1 MNDSMAARGRTVR
14 MAAPAALK
22 AIKALKWLPYAV
34 AACLNANAWAA
45 PAQRPNILMI
55 LADDLGYSDVG
66 AFGGEIRTP
75 NLDALIASGRI
86 LTNFHVAPSCS
97 PTRAM
102 LLSGA
107 DHHLSGLGT
116 MAETLQIYQVG
127 QPGYEGYLNERSL
140 SIASL
145 LRDGGYHT
153 YMVGKWHL
161 GLTPGQSP
169 QARGFESSFV
179 LLQGGAA
186 HFGPTPGKITSAD
199 RASYREN
206 GAIVR
211 LPENFYSS
219 TGYTDKL
226 INYIERNRADGKPFF
241 AYAAYTA
248 PHWPL
253 QAPDDTIDHYR
264 GRYDAGYD
272 VIRNERL
279 ARQKALGIVPRD
291 FKPAAQLPVSPA
303 SPAWEQLTPDQR
315 KVEARKMEVYAAMV
329 ESLDA
334 NIGRLIDYLKAS
346 GQYDNTFV
354 FFASDNGPSG
364 ERVDAFYP
372 DGPDNDNSY
381 ANMGRRRSNIALGTR
396 WAEVS
401 ATPFRLFK
409 GYPAEGG
416 VSVPA
421 IVRMPRQHDAQGQAS
436 QLTSVLDLAPTFLQL
451 AGVAN
456 PGSRY
461 RGETVN
467 PMTGTSLLPLLT
479 GTKATHLPDDAL
491 VGEEFAGNR
500 YIRDNRWK
508 LLSVQLKQGPHP
520 VAGPPDWKLYDM
532 AADRGETSDVSA
544 ANPDV
549 VTRLKQGWREYMTRV
564 GVVLAPGLSE

>member
-1 MNDSMAARGRTVR
+1 MNDRSINCRARLHHALKVCLVGLVATAASAAAL
-14 MAAPAALK
+14 AAPTG
-22 AIKALKWLPYAV
+22 
-34 AACLNANAWAA
+34 
-45 PAQRPNILMI
+45 RPNILMI
-55 LADDLGYSDVG
+55 LADDLGYSDIG
-66 AFGGEIRTP
+66 AFGSEIRTP
-75 NLDALIASGRI
+75 NLDALIATGRI

-186 HFGPTPGKITSAD
+186 HFGPTPGKVTSAD

-206 GAIVR
+206 GKMVA
-211 LPENFYSS
+211 LPPSFYSS
-219 TGYTDKL
+219 RGYTDKL
-226 INYIERNRADGKPFF
+226 IDYIDRNRGDGKPFF

-253 QAPDDTIDHYR
+253 QAPDDVIDNYR

-272 VIRNERL
+272 AIRNERI
-279 ARQKALGIVPRD
+279 ARQKQLGLLPSD
-291 FKPAAQLPVSPA
+291 FRAADLLPSSPA
-303 SPAWEQLTPDQR
+303 NPHWDQLTAEQ
-315 KVEARKMEVYAAMV
+315 KKTEARKMEIYAAMV

-334 NIGRLIDYLKAS
+334 NIGRLIDHLKAI
-346 GQYDNTFV
+346 GAYENTFI

-364 ERVDAFYP
+364 EKVDMFYP
-372 DGPDNDNSY
+372 DGPNNDNRY
-381 ANMGRRRSNIALGTR
+381 ENLGRRRSNIALGSR

-409 GYPAEGG
+409 GYPSEGG

-421 IVRMPRQHDAQGQAS
+421 IVRMPHQSNGQAKAS
-436 QLTSVLDLAPTFLQL
+436 QLATVLDLAPTFLQL
-451 AGVAN
+451 AGLQR
-456 PGSRY
+456 PGDRY
-461 RGETVN
+461 RGEAVN
-467 PMTGTSLLPLLT
+467 PMTGTSLVPLLT
-479 GTKATHLPDDAL
+479 GKTQGHLADGTVL
-491 VGEEFAGNR
+491 GEEFGGNR
-500 YIRDNRWK
+500 YVRDERWK
-508 LLSVQLKQGPHP
+508 LLSVQLKRGSQP
-520 VAGPPDWKLYDM
+520 VEAPPDWKLYDM
-532 AADRGETSDVSA
+532 SGDRGETTDVA
-544 ANPDV
+544 ADHPNIV
-549 VTRLKQGWREYMTRV
+549 ARLKQGWLDYARRV
-564 GVVLAPGLSE
+564 GVVLAPGASE

>member
-1 MNDSMAARGRTVR
+1 MNDQPIATSRRLRRQFARCLGAAATLAATLAGTAAF
-14 MAAPAALK
+14 AAPAGK
-22 AIKALKWLPYAV
+22 
-34 AACLNANAWAA
+34 
-45 PAQRPNILMI
+45 PNILMI
-55 LADDLGYSDVG
+55 LADDLGYSDIG
-66 AFGGEIRTP
+66 AFGSEIRTP

-116 MAETLQIYQVG
+116 MAETLQIYQIG
-127 QPGYEGYLNERSL
+127 HPGYEGYLNERSF

-186 HFGPTPGKITSAD
+186 HFGPTPGKLTSAD
-199 RASYREN
+199 KASYREN
-206 GAIVR
+206 GKMVS
-211 LPENFYSS
+211 LPSNFYSS

-226 INYIERNRADGKPFF
+226 IDFIDRNRGDGKPFF

-253 QAPDDTIDHYR
+253 QAPDEHIDHYR

-272 VIRNERL
+272 AIRDERM
-279 ARQKALGIVPRD
+279 ARQKQLGLLPPDFRAAAL
-291 FKPAAQLPVSPA
+291 LPA
-303 SPAWEQLTPDQR
+303 SAVNPRWEQLTPEQ
-315 KVEARKMEVYAAMV
+315 KKTEARKMEVYAAMI

-334 NIGRLIDYLKAS
+334 NIGRLIDHLKAI
-346 GQYDNTFV
+346 GAYENTFI
-354 FFASDNGPSG
+354 FFTSDNGPSG
-364 ERVDAFYP
+364 EKVDTFYP
-372 DGPDNDNSY
+372 DGPNNDNSY
-381 ANMGRRRSNIALGTR
+381 ENLGRRRSNIALGTR

-409 GYPAEGG
+409 GYPSEGG

-421 IVRMPRQHDAQGQAS
+421 IVRMPHQSRGQAGAT
-436 QLTSVLDLAPTFLQL
+436 QLATVLDLAPTFLQL
-451 AGVAN
+451 AGLPN
-456 PGSRY
+456 PGDRY
-461 RGETVN
+461 RGATVN
-467 PMTGTSLLPLLT
+467 PMTGTSLVPVLSGKTQRHLATDSLL
-479 GTKATHLPDDAL
+479 
-491 VGEEFAGNR
+491 GEEFAGNR
-500 YIRDNRWK
+500 YVRDERWK
-508 LLSVQLKQGPHP
+508 LLLVHPKRGPQP
-520 VAGPPDWKLYDM
+520 VAEPPDWRLYDM
-532 AADRGETSDVSA
+532 SGDRGETTDVSA
-544 ANPDV
+544 DHPDV
-549 VTRLKQGWREYMTRV
+549 VARLKQGWLDYARRV
-564 GVVLAPGLSE
+564 GVILAPGASE